1 MIQETNR
8 QMFMR
13 YVAQTSFA
21 PLSAEIAKAEGVF
34 MYTPDGKKII
44 DTVSGISVSNIGHCN
59 PKVVQAVKEQ
69 AEKYMHLMVY
79 GEMIQSPQVQL
90 AKRLTEV
97 LPENL
102 NNVYFVNSGSEAT
115 DGSLKLAKRFTGR
128 KEIISF
134 KKAYHGSTIGA
145 MSIWGSDKYNKAYKP
160 LLPGVKRLNFNNM
173 SDLEKITD
181 KTACVI
187 TEVIQSE
194 GGLNIPDI
202 EWVKALRKRCDE
214 TGALLILDEVQMGM
228 GRTGKMFGFENF
240 GIVPDIVNLA
250 KALGGGMPIGAF
262 VADKKIMEA
271 FCEPPLGHITTF
283 GGHPV
288 SAAAALAS
296 LNFIIDEKLPEKATA
311 KGEYFESLIKDHP
324 KVKRTWG
331 IGLFRGIEVDK
342 KVDMWKFLHK
352 ALENGVLSDLFIFRE
367 HAFRFTPPLTITNEE
382 IVYAVN
388 LLKKTLDEV

>member
-21 PLSAEIAKAEGVF
+21 PLSAEIDRAEGVF

-44 DTVSGISVSNIGHCN
+44 DTVSGISVSNVGHCN

-311 KGEYFESLIKDHP
+311 KGEYFETLIKDHP

>member
-1 MIQETNR
+1 
-8 QMFMR
+8 MFMR

-21 PLSAEIAKAEGVF
+21 PLSAEIDRAEGVF

-44 DTVSGISVSNIGHCN
+44 DTVSGISVSNVGHCN

-90 AKRLTEV
+90 AKRLTDV
-97 LPENL
+97 LPKNL

-145 MSIWGSDKYNKAYKP
+145 MSIWGSDKYNRAYKP

-173 SDLEKITD
+173 QDLEKITD

-202 EWVKALRKRCDE
+202 EWVKALRKRCDD
-214 TGALLILDEVQMGM
+214 TGALLIFDEVQMGM

-240 GIVPDIVNLA
+240 GVAPDIVNLA

-262 VADKKIMEA
+262 VADKKIMES
-271 FCEPPLGHITTF
+271 FCEPALGHITTF

-311 KGEYFESLIKDHP
+311 KGDFFESLIKDHP

-352 ALENGVLSDLFIFRE
+352 ALENGVLSDLFIFRD
-367 HAFRFTPPLTITNEE
+367 HAFRFTPPLTITKEE
-382 IVYAVN
+382 IIYAVD

>member
-44 DTVSGISVSNIGHCN
+44 DTVSGISVSNVGHCN

-194 GGLNIPDI
+194 GGLNIPEI

-311 KGEYFESLIKDHP
+311 KGEYFETLIKDHP

-352 ALENGVLSDLFIFRE
+352 ALENGVLSDLFIFRD

>member
-44 DTVSGISVSNIGHCN
+44 DTVSGISVSNVGHCN

-145 MSIWGSDKYNKAYKP
+145 MSIWGSDKYNRAYKP

-173 SDLEKITD
+173 QDLEKITD

-202 EWVKALRKRCDE
+202 EWVKALRKRCDD
-214 TGALLILDEVQMGM
+214 TGALLIFDEVQMGM

-240 GIVPDIVNLA
+240 GVAPDIVNLA

-262 VADKKIMEA
+262 VADKKIMES
-271 FCEPPLGHITTF
+271 FCEPALGHITTF

-311 KGEYFESLIKDHP
+311 KGDFFESLIKDHP

-352 ALENGVLSDLFIFRE
+352 ALENGVLSDLFIFRD
-367 HAFRFTPPLTITNEE
+367 HAFRFTPPLTITKEE
-382 IVYAVN
+382 ISYAVD

>member
-21 PLSAEIAKAEGVF
+21 PLSAEIDRAEGVF

-44 DTVSGISVSNIGHCN
+44 DTVSGISVSNVGHCN

-90 AKRLTEV
+90 AKRLTDV
-97 LPENL
+97 LPKNL

-145 MSIWGSDKYNKAYKP
+145 MSIWGSDKYNRAYKP

-202 EWVKALRKRCDE
+202 EWVKALRKRCDD
-214 TGALLILDEVQMGM
+214 TGALLIFDEVQMGM

-240 GIVPDIVNLA
+240 GVAPDIVNLA

-262 VADKKIMEA
+262 VADKKIMES
-271 FCEPPLGHITTF
+271 FCEPALGHITTF

-311 KGEYFESLIKDHP
+311 KGDFFESLIKDHP

-352 ALENGVLSDLFIFRE
+352 ALENGVLSDLFIFRD
-367 HAFRFTPPLTITNEE
+367 HAFRFTPPLTITKEE
-382 IVYAVN
+382 ISYAVDQ
-388 LLKKTLDEV
+388 LKKTLDEV

>member
-1 MIQETNR
+1 
-8 QMFMR
+8 MFMR

-44 DTVSGISVSNIGHCN
+44 DTVSGISVSNVGHCN

-194 GGLNIPDI
+194 GGLNIPEI

-311 KGEYFESLIKDHP
+311 KGEYFETLIKDHT

>member
-44 DTVSGISVSNIGHCN
+44 DTVSGISVSNVGHCN

-145 MSIWGSDKYNKAYKP
+145 MSIWGSDKYNRAYKP

-173 SDLEKITD
+173 QDLEKITE

-202 EWVKALRKRCDE
+202 EWVKALRKRCDD
-214 TGALLILDEVQMGM
+214 TGALLIFDEVQMGM

-240 GIVPDIVNLA
+240 GVAPDIVNLA

-262 VADKKIMEA
+262 VADKKIMES
-271 FCEPPLGHITTF
+271 FCEPALGHITTF

-311 KGEYFESLIKDHP
+311 KGDFFESLIKDHP

-352 ALENGVLSDLFIFRE
+352 ALENGVLSDLFIFRD
-367 HAFRFTPPLTITNEE
+367 HAFRFTPPLTITKEE
-382 IVYAVN
+382 ISYAVD

>member
-13 YVAQTSFA
+13 HVAQTSFT
-21 PLSAEIAKAEGVF
+21 PLAAEISKAEGVF

-44 DTVSGISVSNIGHCN
+44 DTVSGISVSNVGHCN

-79 GEMIQSPQVQL
+79 GEMIQSPQVKL
-90 AKRLTEV
+90 AKRLTDV
-97 LPENL
+97 LPKSL
-102 NNVYFVNSGSEAT
+102 NNVFFVNSGSEAT
-115 DGSLKLAKRFTGR
+115 DGSLKLAKRYTGR

-134 KKAYHGSTIGA
+134 KNAYHGSTIGA

-160 LLPGVKRLNFNNM
+160 LLPGVKRLNFNKM

-187 TEVIQSE
+187 TEIIQSE

-202 EWVKALRKRCDE
+202 EWAQALRKRCDE

-288 SAAAALAS
+288 SAAGALAS
-296 LNFIIDEKLPEKATA
+296 LNFIIDEKLPEKATS

-352 ALENGVLSDLFIFRE
+352 ALENGVLSDLFIFRD

-382 IVYAVN
+382 IDYAAD

>member
-1 MIQETNR
+1 
-8 QMFMR
+8 MFMR
-13 YVAQTSFA
+13 HVAQTSFT
-21 PLSAEIAKAEGVF
+21 PLAAEISKAEGVF

-44 DTVSGISVSNIGHCN
+44 DTVSGISVSNVGHCN

-79 GEMIQSPQVQL
+79 GEMIQSPQVKL
-90 AKRLTEV
+90 AKRLTDV
-97 LPENL
+97 LPKSL
-102 NNVYFVNSGSEAT
+102 NNVFFVNSGSEAT
-115 DGSLKLAKRFTGR
+115 DGSLKLAKRYTGR

-134 KKAYHGSTIGA
+134 KNAYHGSTIGA

-160 LLPGVKRLNFNNM
+160 LLPGVKRLNFNKM

-187 TEVIQSE
+187 TEIIQSE

-202 EWVKALRKRCDE
+202 EWAQALRKRCDE

-288 SAAAALAS
+288 SAAGALAS
-296 LNFIIDEKLPEKATA
+296 LNFIIDEKLPEKATS

-352 ALENGVLSDLFIFRE
+352 ALENGVLSDLFIFRD

-382 IVYAVN
+382 IDYAAD

>member
-44 DTVSGISVSNIGHCN
+44 DTVSGISVSNVGHCN

-194 GGLNIPDI
+194 GGLNIPEI

-311 KGEYFESLIKDHP
+311 KGEYFETLIKDHT

>member
-21 PLSAEIAKAEGVF
+21 PLSAEIDRAEGVF

-44 DTVSGISVSNIGHCN
+44 DTVSGISVSNVGHCN

-90 AKRLTEV
+90 AKRLTDV
-97 LPENL
+97 LPKNL

-145 MSIWGSDKYNKAYKP
+145 MSIWGSDKYNRAYKP

-173 SDLEKITD
+173 QDLEKITD

-202 EWVKALRKRCDE
+202 EWVKALRKRCDD
-214 TGALLILDEVQMGM
+214 TGALLIFDEVQMGM

-240 GIVPDIVNLA
+240 GVAPDIVNLA

-311 KGEYFESLIKDHP
+311 KGDFFESLIKDHP

-352 ALENGVLSDLFIFRE
+352 ALENGVLSDLFIFRD
-367 HAFRFTPPLTITNEE
+367 HAFRFTPPLTITKEE
-382 IVYAVN
+382 ISYAVD

>member
-44 DTVSGISVSNIGHCN
+44 DTVSGISVSNVGHCN

-194 GGLNIPDI
+194 GGLNIPEI

-311 KGEYFESLIKDHP
+311 KGEYFETLIKDHP

>member
-1 MIQETNR
+1 
-8 QMFMR
+8 MFMR

-21 PLSAEIAKAEGVF
+21 PLSAEIDRAEGVF

-44 DTVSGISVSNIGHCN
+44 DTVSGISVSNVGHCN

-311 KGEYFESLIKDHP
+311 KGEYFETLIKDHP

>member
-1 MIQETNR
+1 
-8 QMFMR
+8 MFMR

-21 PLSAEIAKAEGVF
+21 PLSAEIDRAEGVF

-44 DTVSGISVSNIGHCN
+44 DTVSGISVSNVGHCN

-90 AKRLTEV
+90 AKRLTDV
-97 LPENL
+97 LPKNL

-145 MSIWGSDKYNKAYKP
+145 MSIWGSDKYNRAYKP

-173 SDLEKITD
+173 QDLEKITD

-202 EWVKALRKRCDE
+202 EWVKALRKRCDD

-240 GIVPDIVNLA
+240 GVAPDIVNLA

-262 VADKKIMEA
+262 VADKKIMES
-271 FCEPPLGHITTF
+271 FCEPALGHITTF

-296 LNFIIDEKLPEKATA
+296 LNFIIDERLPEKATA
-311 KGEYFESLIKDHP
+311 KGDFFESLIKDHP

-352 ALENGVLSDLFIFRE
+352 ALENGVLSDLFIFRD
-367 HAFRFTPPLTITNEE
+367 HAFRFTPPLTITKEE
-382 IVYAVN
+382 ISYAVD

>member
-21 PLSAEIAKAEGVF
+21 PLSAEIDRAEGVF

-44 DTVSGISVSNIGHCN
+44 DTVSGISVSNVGHCN

-90 AKRLTEV
+90 AKRLTDV
-97 LPENL
+97 LPKNL

-145 MSIWGSDKYNKAYKP
+145 MSIWGSDKYNRAYKP

-173 SDLEKITD
+173 QDLEKITD

-202 EWVKALRKRCDE
+202 EWVKALRKRCDD
-214 TGALLILDEVQMGM
+214 TGALLIFDEVQMGM

-240 GIVPDIVNLA
+240 GVAPDIVNLA

-262 VADKKIMEA
+262 VADKKIMES
-271 FCEPPLGHITTF
+271 FCEPALGHITTF

-311 KGEYFESLIKDHP
+311 KGDFFESLIKDHP

-352 ALENGVLSDLFIFRE
+352 ALENGVLSDLFIFRD
-367 HAFRFTPPLTITNEE
+367 HAFRFTPPLTITKEE
-382 IVYAVN
+382 ISYAVD

>member
-34 MYTPDGKKII
+34 MYTPDGQKII
-44 DTVSGISVSNIGHCN
+44 DTVSGISVSNVGHCN

-311 KGEYFESLIKDHP
+311 KGEYFETLIKDHP

>member
-44 DTVSGISVSNIGHCN
+44 DTVSGISVSNVGHCN

-145 MSIWGSDKYNKAYKP
+145 MSIWGSDKYNRAYKP

-173 SDLEKITD
+173 QDLEKITD

-202 EWVKALRKRCDE
+202 EWVKALRKRCDD
-214 TGALLILDEVQMGM
+214 TGALLIFDEVQMGM

-240 GIVPDIVNLA
+240 GVAPDIVNLA

-262 VADKKIMEA
+262 VADKKIMES
-271 FCEPPLGHITTF
+271 FCEPALGHITTF

-311 KGEYFESLIKDHP
+311 KGEYFETLIKDHP

-352 ALENGVLSDLFIFRE
+352 ALENGVLSDLFIFRD

>member
-1 MIQETNR
+1 
-8 QMFMR
+8 MFMR

-44 DTVSGISVSNIGHCN
+44 DTVSGISVSNVGHCN

-194 GGLNIPDI
+194 GGLNIPEI

-311 KGEYFESLIKDHP
+311 KGEYFETLIKDHP

>member
-21 PLSAEIAKAEGVF
+21 PLSAEIERAEGVF

-44 DTVSGISVSNIGHCN
+44 DTVSGISVSNVGHCN

-90 AKRLTEV
+90 AKRLTDV
-97 LPENL
+97 LPKNL

-160 LLPGVKRLNFNNM
+160 LLPGVKRLNFNSM
-173 SDLEKITD
+173 PDLEKITD

-202 EWVKALRKRCDE
+202 EWVKALRKRCDD
-214 TGALLILDEVQMGM
+214 TGALLIFDEVQMGM

-240 GIVPDIVNLA
+240 GVAPDIVNLA

-262 VADKKIMEA
+262 VADKKIMES
-271 FCEPPLGHITTF
+271 FCEPALGHITTF

-311 KGEYFESLIKDHP
+311 KGDFFESLIKDHP

-352 ALENGVLSDLFIFRE
+352 ALENGVLSDLFIFRD
-367 HAFRFTPPLTITNEE
+367 HAFRFTPPLTITKEE
-382 IVYAVN
+382 IIYAVD

>member
-34 MYTPDGKKII
+34 MYTPDGQKII
-44 DTVSGISVSNIGHCN
+44 DTVSGISVSNVGHCN

-194 GGLNIPDI
+194 GGLNIPEI

-311 KGEYFESLIKDHP
+311 KGEYFETLIKDHP

>member
-44 DTVSGISVSNIGHCN
+44 DTVSGISVSNVGHCN

-145 MSIWGSDKYNKAYKP
+145 MSIWGSDKYNRAYKP

-194 GGLNIPDI
+194 GGLNIPEI

-311 KGEYFESLIKDHP
+311 KGEYFETLIKDHP

>member
-21 PLSAEIAKAEGVF
+21 PLSAEIERAEGVF

-44 DTVSGISVSNIGHCN
+44 DTVSGISVSNVGHCN

-90 AKRLTEV
+90 AKRLTDV
-97 LPENL
+97 LPKNL

-145 MSIWGSDKYNKAYKP
+145 MSIWGSDKYNRAYKP

-173 SDLEKITD
+173 QDLEKITD

-202 EWVKALRKRCDE
+202 EWVKALRKRCDD
-214 TGALLILDEVQMGM
+214 TGALLIFDEVQMGM

-240 GIVPDIVNLA
+240 GVAPDIVNLA

-262 VADKKIMEA
+262 VADKKIMES
-271 FCEPPLGHITTF
+271 FCEPALGHITTF

-311 KGEYFESLIKDHP
+311 KGDFFESLIKDHP

-352 ALENGVLSDLFIFRE
+352 ALENGVLSDLFIFRD
-367 HAFRFTPPLTITNEE
+367 HAFRFTPPLTITKEE
-382 IVYAVN
+382 IIYAVD

>member
-44 DTVSGISVSNIGHCN
+44 DTVSGISVSNVGHCN

-194 GGLNIPDI
+194 GGLNIPEI

-311 KGEYFESLIKDHP
+311 KGEYFETLIKAHP

>member
-1 MIQETNR
+1 
-8 QMFMR
+8 MFMR

-44 DTVSGISVSNIGHCN
+44 DTVSGISVSNVGHCN

-145 MSIWGSDKYNKAYKP
+145 MSIWGSDKYNRAYKP

-194 GGLNIPDI
+194 GGLNIPEI

-311 KGEYFESLIKDHP
+311 KGEYFETLIKDHP

>member
-21 PLSAEIAKAEGVF
+21 PLSAEIDRAEGVF

-44 DTVSGISVSNIGHCN
+44 DTVSGISVSNVGHCN

-90 AKRLTEV
+90 AKRLTDV
-97 LPENL
+97 LPKNL

-145 MSIWGSDKYNKAYKP
+145 MSIWGSDKYNRAYKP

-173 SDLEKITD
+173 QDLEKITD

-202 EWVKALRKRCDE
+202 EWVKALRKRCDD
-214 TGALLILDEVQMGM
+214 TGALLIFDEVQMGM

-240 GIVPDIVNLA
+240 GVAPDIVNLA

-262 VADKKIMEA
+262 VADKKIMES
-271 FCEPPLGHITTF
+271 FCEPALGHITTF

-311 KGEYFESLIKDHP
+311 KGDFFESLIKDHP

-352 ALENGVLSDLFIFRE
+352 ALENGVLSDLFIFRD
-367 HAFRFTPPLTITNEE
+367 HAFRFTPPLTITKEE
-382 IVYAVN
+382 IIYAVD